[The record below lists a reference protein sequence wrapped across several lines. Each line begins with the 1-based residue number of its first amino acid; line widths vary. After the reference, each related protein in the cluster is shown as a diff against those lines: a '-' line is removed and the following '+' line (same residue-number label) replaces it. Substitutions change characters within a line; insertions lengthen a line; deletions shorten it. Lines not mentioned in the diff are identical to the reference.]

1 MIKSKLL
8 MKNSDLP
15 AEEEEHKP
23 YLVPEEDILTAPDDD
38 FAEIKYSATCR

>member
-1 MIKSKLL
+1 

-15 AEEEEHKP
+15 AEEEEHNP

-38 FAEIKYSATCR
+38 FAEIEYSATCR

>member
-23 YLVPEEDILTAPDDD
+23 YPVQEEDILTAPDDD
-38 FAEIKYSATCR
+38 FAEIEYSATCR